1 MGKNKTSL
9 RQSLSWR
16 PDWILP
22 SPCFQK
28 PRRRACINF
37 SPTSPSTLNRLEPH
51 FDEIL
56 FSCFPLKEKCF
67 PLPKKQNKQNQRN
80 KQHDESHRTLTMKL
94 YVICM
99 YDAYIHTILCMNQCY
114 RAFHTHTKYFASIQ
128 REIVCY
134 VLEVADGREIH
145 DRIMTRGKRLKN
157 T

>member
-1 MGKNKTSL
+1 MKFYFHAF
-9 RQSLSWR
+9 LSKKSFF
-16 PDWILP
+16 L
-22 SPCFQK
+22 S
-28 PRRRACINF
+28 
-37 SPTSPSTLNRLEPH
+37 
-51 FDEIL
+51 
-56 FSCFPLKEKCF
+56 
-67 PLPKKQNKQNQRN
+67 PKKNQTNKQNQRN